1 MATYST
7 QQTSAQETYDRTN
20 TIAAGGNFNVSGN
33 VFGLRIGADNTTL
46 NINDS
51 VVLSGPG
58 YNEIYPCSSAVVFG
72 DLTYDSN
79 DELNALYNAI
89 VVFSGD
95 RELVISNTSG
105 GNGENSV
112 VYGIVGNS
120 LTFGTVL
127 NPNVGANVSF
137 TASATVPVSAGNTT
151 TEAAAIRNMPTAGSS
166 DPGIRFLGDLSAAFT
181 VSAISGG
188 IENAAFLPQFK
199 NADASAH
206 GIFSEAGG
214 GVSIGG
220 SFNGSFDIV
229 AKSGLISSNIQNNNN
244 HSSAYAAAFSL
255 ANDFGKS
262 SDLNIG
268 ANLGGRIHVLAE
280 TGIQNVYENANG
292 GSAAYGIRCRDLQV
306 GGDFSSVFQVQSRIG
321 DVTASRATSGR
332 GFTSVA
338 RGTVCRTLM
347 IAGNL
352 NVQGS
357 VSAAGNNVI
366 AGPSSAVAEAIG
378 LDITTFDLSGNDTS
392 SLSVSANSASLS
404 SESYGNYD
412 VSASSVTFSSFNQY
426 KVGGNS
432 SGTLSSTAVSGNLS
446 VSVNNSSYSANA
458 TATAYAVVNNNGL
471 SDFQG
476 VYEKDLIAEARA
488 GMISVNSG
496 TSVADAA
503 AAGLNMENSRL
514 IFHSSVNNT
523 IEILAQGGQ
532 ILGAAEPSYGFS
544 SAVAEAAAMQGE
556 YSLTFH
562 GAVTADWNVIA
573 RGGTAY
579 GAGAPVEAYSSAF
592 GLDFDYLNGS
602 GVLGGTISV
611 TAQGGWS
618 STTSGQTTRRDNG
631 IATGIYV
638 SNRLAED
645 DYSGGAFTIAGN
657 IIANGE
663 QYANGIVAG
672 AMNLTVSGTVFA
684 GKYNISVSAT
694 AEELNAATAE
704 LEALLLNADANITVL
719 KDAVLN
725 AQGYAIYAGTMTPGT
740 SMTYS
745 AGTSDDVLTLNSN
758 ARVFGNID
766 LTGGTNTLTFTD
778 NAFFSG
784 DLYASGGSMNV
795 NYSIQNTENGHLF
808 VSSDNVELLASSSA
822 TISVDISNAAAGT
835 YYLLESPNLAAI
847 AGQRFSVVW
856 QGEEKQMT
864 IGSQSVFSDTMRAS
878 LQFAGESGTTLA
890 LVVEDLTDRIKPVLS
905 SEPISAYLDGNDL
918 YFVWSPATDNI
929 GVTSY
934 IVEWNGQEAVVE
946 STGCCISNIAAGME
960 YTIRYCAV
968 DAAGNRSDWSQPF
981 AYAVPVAPPEKD
993 TVSPVL
999 SSNSAASIR
1008 YEGTQ
1013 AIITWEAASDNVGV
1027 AGYWVEFDGQLYQ
1040 TSTPYLQ
1047 LETGYGTHTVRYY
1060 AYDTTG
1066 NISDWSVAVSSEL
1079 PAPPE
1084 KDTVSPVL
1092 SSNSAASIRYEGT
1105 QAIITWEAA
1114 ADNVGVAGYWVE
1126 FDGQLYQTSTPYLQL
1141 ETGYGTHTVRYY
1153 AYDATGNVSDWS
1165 AAVSSELPAPEPP
1178 AIGPDLTK
1186 DLSVSVT
1193 NKSYKAKFSWGKAA
1207 LEKGEKLQG
1216 YEVVLDGVSLGYV
1229 KSTSYSTKTPLSVGT
1244 HTVMVRAV
1252 NRDGEAGSW
1261 YEESFV
1267 LQDVTAPQGKMK
1279 LSTNFFQDG
1288 AGVPMVDLSWDPATD
1303 NVGVTKYVVSYGSGK
1318 EMISTETTGTSLRI
1332 SNVAGK
1338 MTFQV
1343 SAYDA
1348 AGNQSKVSRKTQS
1361 VPDLVAPDTVQNLRA
1376 EVDKKKYKATLSWDA
1391 ALDNG
1396 GTAKAA
1402 GYYVTYG
1409 KEADFSDGIMKKS
1422 SRTSLSVS
1430 GLEANTTYYY
1440 KVVAYDKAGN
1450 ESAVGQTASFY
1461 VKDLTAPSGKMKVV
1475 AEAKVENGQQVV
1487 DLRWNAAED
1496 NIGVTKYLVEY
1507 GTGRNLIAYE
1517 TTETGF
1523 RLPGTVAGKLTVQ
1536 IRAYDAA
1543 GNESRIS
1550 KSTVTIADKI
1560 APDVVRNLN
1569 CVQEESKYKAT
1580 LTWDESLDNGG
1591 TSKASGYY
1599 VTYATNADFS
1609 DAVTKKTSK
1618 TTLTLSKLQAGTTY
1632 YYKVTAYDKAK
1643 NESASSA
1650 VSSFYV
1656 KDVTPPSK
1664 PSMQVKEVSDNV
1676 YLVTWKTPKDNV
1688 GIAGYETRYTTASG
1702 DLNYPLESWKTVEN
1716 GATLTLRNAGSYIV
1730 QMCAYDT
1737 SGNASYSSVRKINVK
1752 NDLVLSYSSAS
1763 DLNLNF
1769 GRETERSL
1777 GLAAV

>member
-1 MATYST
+1 MTMETAAY
-7 QQTSAQETYDRTN
+7 ETYALEDLVVQPSNKMQRLSEDTSVN
-20 TIAAGGNFNVSGN
+20 NLTILNMSDGTVYDTILLVNCVLTVAGNIANDGT
-33 VFGLRIGADNTTL
+33 LRIGSGNLISTGATEISGNGTT
-46 NINDS
+46 
-51 VVLSGPG
+51 
-58 YNEIYPCSSAVVFG
+58 EIRGALGASSA
-72 DLTYDSN
+72 
-79 DELNALYNAI
+79 
-89 VVFSGD
+89 
-95 RELVISNTSG
+95 
-105 GNGENSV
+105 
-112 VYGIVGNS
+112 
-120 LTFGTVL
+120 
-127 NPNVGANVSF
+127 P
-137 TASATVPVSAGNTT
+137 
-151 TEAAAIRNMPTAGSS
+151 
-166 DPGIRFLGDLSAAFT
+166 
-181 VSAISGG
+181 
-188 IENAAFLPQFK
+188 
-199 NADASAH
+199 
-206 GIFSEAGG
+206 
-214 GVSIGG
+214 GG
-220 SFNGSFDIV
+220 SFVVG
-229 AKSGLISSNIQNNNN
+229 
-244 HSSAYAAAFSL
+244 AAQTL
-255 ANDFGKS
+255 
-262 SDLNIG
+262 
-268 ANLGGRIHVLAE
+268 
-280 TGIQNVYENANG
+280 
-292 GSAAYGIRCRDLQV
+292 
-306 GGDFSSVFQVQSRIG
+306 
-321 DVTASRATSGR
+321 DVTG
-332 GFTSVA
+332 
-338 RGTVCRTLM
+338 
-347 IAGNL
+347 
-352 NVQGS
+352 
-357 VSAAGNNVI
+357 
-366 AGPSSAVAEAIG
+366 AVYA
-378 LDITTFDLSGNDTS
+378 
-392 SLSVSANSASLS
+392 
-404 SESYGNYD
+404 D
-412 VSASSVTFSSFNQY
+412 VS
-426 KVGGNS
+426 
-432 SGTLSSTAVSGNLS
+432 
-446 VSVNNSSYSANA
+446 
-458 TATAYAVVNNNGL
+458 NNGTIRTKGDWVGQSADNPL
-471 SDFQG
+471 T
-476 VYEKDLIAEARA
+476 L
-488 GMISVNSG
+488 VNSG
-496 TSVADAA
+496 TIDNYAISSRFINVSIENTESGVFSSSSICNIEEGSSISGGTLAGSITFQTGDGEASISNLRIANDAGVSVGSGSSVKASGTLVIDSAFSNGGTLYANGVVSLEGSGSLVNGNGASLGKKDWSDSGTFVIGSGFSVTGTGNIYSDIVNNGLIHANGSNSMNFIGKSSAERTSLVNNSEIRATGNLGFRNVQVDNANGVLRSSGGTFLLYDGTWISGGVLDGAFALSQANNSGVRLENVSITANSSIDTTPYASTTYLSGTIAKECSITLSTSTFAAEGDALITGA
-503 AAGLNMENSRL
+503 GGLNLAGGNLGSADWSDSGRL
-514 IFHSSVNNT
+514 IFDAQQNVTGYGKIYGDLVNY
-523 IEILAQGGQ
+523 GQ
-532 ILGAAEPSYGFS
+532 IRS
-544 SAVAEAAAMQGE
+544 
-556 YSLTFH
+556 
-562 GAVTADWNVIA
+562 
-573 RGGTAY
+573 
-579 GAGAPVEAYSSAF
+579 
-592 GLDFDYLNGS
+592 
-602 GVLGGTISV
+602 
-611 TAQGGWS
+611 
-618 STTSGQTTRRDNG
+618 
-631 IATGIYV
+631 TGIH
-638 SNRLAED
+638 
-645 DYSGGAFTIAGN
+645 
-657 IIANGE
+657 
-663 QYANGIVAG
+663 GIQ
-672 AMNLTVSGTVFA
+672 FA
-684 GKYNISVSAT
+684 GK
-694 AEELNAATAE
+694 NASET
-704 LEALLLNADANITVL
+704 LLLENNGVISGGEEARSFVSFENTSIVNNGTLSGGGSYLDFRDSVTINGGTLTGALDFNSAAGTQVIGATFANASVTSDGSG
-719 KDAVLN
+719 LN
-725 AQGYAIYAGTMTPGT
+725 GAFYIGDNVSIYGGSISGTMTVNGSLAAT
-740 SMTYS
+740 S
-745 AGTSDDVLTLNSN
+745 VN
-758 ARVFGNID
+758 
-766 LTGGTNTLTFTD
+766 
-778 NAFFSG
+778 
-784 DLYASGGSMNV
+784 ASGAEIVFAVSAPEQNVLIQNLSEISGGRYLVRLPESAAIGSYRLAGGASAFNSAITVTDSYGTALGNV
-795 NYSIQNTENGHLF
+795 TLDSGLTVQDRFYSI
-808 VSSDNVELLASSSA
+808 
-822 TISVDISNAAAGT
+822 
-835 YYLLESPNLAAI
+835 
-847 AGQRFSVVW
+847 SVVN
-856 QGEEKQMT
+856 GTLSLHVSGAEEP
-864 IGSQSVFSDTMRAS
+864 GP
-878 LQFAGESGTTLA
+878 G
-890 LVVEDLTDRIKPVLS
+890 PVG
-905 SEPISAYLDGNDL
+905 PD
-918 YFVWSPATDNI
+918 
-929 GVTSY
+929 
-934 IVEWNGQEAVVE
+934 
-946 STGCCISNIAAGME
+946 
-960 YTIRYCAV
+960 
-968 DAAGNRSDWSQPF
+968 
-981 AYAVPVAPPEKD
+981 PV
-993 TVSPVL
+993 
-999 SSNSAASIR
+999 
-1008 YEGTQ
+1008 
-1013 AIITWEAASDNVGV
+1013 
-1027 AGYWVEFDGQLYQ
+1027 
-1040 TSTPYLQ
+1040 
-1047 LETGYGTHTVRYY
+1047 
-1060 AYDTTG
+1060 
-1066 NISDWSVAVSSEL
+1066 
-1079 PAPPE
+1079 
-1084 KDTVSPVL
+1084 
-1092 SSNSAASIRYEGT
+1092 
-1105 QAIITWEAA
+1105 
-1114 ADNVGVAGYWVE
+1114 
-1126 FDGQLYQTSTPYLQL
+1126 
-1141 ETGYGTHTVRYY
+1141 
-1153 AYDATGNVSDWS
+1153 
-1165 AAVSSELPAPEPP
+1165 
-1178 AIGPDLTK
+1178 GPDLTK

-1252 NRDGEAGSW
+1252 NQEGEAGSW

-1376 EVDKKKYKATLSWDA
+1376 EMDKKKYKATLSWDA

-1560 APDVVRNLN
+1560 APDVVQNLN

>member
-1 MATYST
+1 MTMGTAAY
-7 QQTSAQETYDRTN
+7 ETYALEDLVVQPSNKMQRLSEDTSVN
-20 TIAAGGNFNVSGN
+20 NLTILNMSDGTVYDTILLVNCVLTVAGNIANDGTLRINSGN
-33 VFGLRIGADNTTL
+33 LISTGTTE
-46 NINDS
+46 I
-51 VVLSGPG
+51 SGSG
-58 YNEIYPCSSAVVFG
+58 TTEIRANLGNSSA
-72 DLTYDSN
+72 
-79 DELNALYNAI
+79 
-89 VVFSGD
+89 
-95 RELVISNTSG
+95 
-105 GNGENSV
+105 
-112 VYGIVGNS
+112 
-120 LTFGTVL
+120 
-127 NPNVGANVSF
+127 P
-137 TASATVPVSAGNTT
+137 
-151 TEAAAIRNMPTAGSS
+151 
-166 DPGIRFLGDLSAAFT
+166 
-181 VSAISGG
+181 
-188 IENAAFLPQFK
+188 
-199 NADASAH
+199 
-206 GIFSEAGG
+206 
-214 GVSIGG
+214 GG
-220 SFNGSFDIV
+220 SFV
-229 AKSGLISSNIQNNNN
+229 
-244 HSSAYAAAFSL
+244 
-255 ANDFGKS
+255 
-262 SDLNIG
+262 IG
-268 ANLGGRIHVLAE
+268 AAQTL
-280 TGIQNVYENANG
+280 
-292 GSAAYGIRCRDLQV
+292 
-306 GGDFSSVFQVQSRIG
+306 
-321 DVTASRATSGR
+321 DVTG
-332 GFTSVA
+332 
-338 RGTVCRTLM
+338 
-347 IAGNL
+347 
-352 NVQGS
+352 
-357 VSAAGNNVI
+357 
-366 AGPSSAVAEAIG
+366 AVYA
-378 LDITTFDLSGNDTS
+378 
-392 SLSVSANSASLS
+392 
-404 SESYGNYD
+404 D
-412 VSASSVTFSSFNQY
+412 VS
-426 KVGGNS
+426 
-432 SGTLSSTAVSGNLS
+432 
-446 VSVNNSSYSANA
+446 
-458 TATAYAVVNNNGL
+458 NNGTIRTKGDWVGQSADHPL
-471 SDFQG
+471 T
-476 VYEKDLIAEARA
+476 L
-488 GMISVNSG
+488 VNSG
-496 TSVADAA
+496 TIDNYAISSRFINVSIENTESGVFSSSSICNIEEGSSISGGTLAGSITFQTGDGEASISNLRIANDAGVSVGSGSSVKASGTLVIDSAFSNGGTLYANGVVSLEGSGSLVNGNGASLGKKDWSDSGTFVIGSGFAVTGGGSIYGDMVNNGVIHAENSASMGIFGKSMEERSSLVNNGEVRATGNLGFRNVQVDNANGVLRSSGGTFLLYDGTWISGGVLDGAFALSQANNSVVRLENVSITANSSIDTTPYASTTYLSGTIAKECSITLSTSTFAAVGDALITGA
-503 AAGLNMENSRL
+503 GGLNLAGGNLGSADWSDSGRL
-514 IFHSSVNNT
+514 IFDAQQRVDGFGTIYGDLVNHGQIVSSHPNGIAVTGKNASETLLLENNGVISGGEEARSFVSFENTSLVNNGTLSGGGSYLDFRDSVT
-523 IEILAQGGQ
+523 INGGT
-532 ILGAAEPSYGFS
+532 LTGALDFNS
-544 SAVAEAAAMQGE
+544 SAGTQVIGA
-556 YSLTFH
+556 TF
-562 GAVTADWNVIA
+562 ANASVTAD
-573 RGGTAY
+573 GSG
-579 GAGAPVEAYSSAF
+579 
-592 GLDFDYLNGS
+592 LNGAFS
-602 GVLGGTISV
+602 IGDNVSIYGGSIS
-611 TAQGGWS
+611 
-618 STTSGQTTRRDNG
+618 
-631 IATGIYV
+631 
-638 SNRLAED
+638 
-645 DYSGGAFTIAGN
+645 
-657 IIANGE
+657 
-663 QYANGIVAG
+663 
-672 AMNLTVSGTVFA
+672 
-684 GKYNISVSAT
+684 
-694 AEELNAATAE
+694 
-704 LEALLLNADANITVL
+704 
-719 KDAVLN
+719 
-725 AQGYAIYAGTMTPGT
+725 GTMTVNGSLAAT
-740 SMTYS
+740 S
-745 AGTSDDVLTLNSN
+745 VN
-758 ARVFGNID
+758 
-766 LTGGTNTLTFTD
+766 
-778 NAFFSG
+778 
-784 DLYASGGSMNV
+784 ASGAEIVFAVSAPEQNVLIQNLSEISGGRYLVRLPESAAIGSYRLAGGASAFNSAITVTDSYGTALGNV
-795 NYSIQNTENGHLF
+795 TLDSGLTVQDRFYSI
-808 VSSDNVELLASSSA
+808 
-822 TISVDISNAAAGT
+822 
-835 YYLLESPNLAAI
+835 
-847 AGQRFSVVW
+847 SVVN
-856 QGEEKQMT
+856 GT
-864 IGSQSVFSDTMRAS
+864 LS
-878 LQFAGESGTTLA
+878 LHVSGA
-890 LVVEDLTDRIKPVLS
+890 EDPGPGPVG
-905 SEPISAYLDGNDL
+905 PD
-918 YFVWSPATDNI
+918 
-929 GVTSY
+929 
-934 IVEWNGQEAVVE
+934 
-946 STGCCISNIAAGME
+946 
-960 YTIRYCAV
+960 
-968 DAAGNRSDWSQPF
+968 
-981 AYAVPVAPPEKD
+981 PV
-993 TVSPVL
+993 
-999 SSNSAASIR
+999 
-1008 YEGTQ
+1008 
-1013 AIITWEAASDNVGV
+1013 
-1027 AGYWVEFDGQLYQ
+1027 
-1040 TSTPYLQ
+1040 
-1047 LETGYGTHTVRYY
+1047 
-1060 AYDTTG
+1060 
-1066 NISDWSVAVSSEL
+1066 
-1079 PAPPE
+1079 
-1084 KDTVSPVL
+1084 
-1092 SSNSAASIRYEGT
+1092 
-1105 QAIITWEAA
+1105 
-1114 ADNVGVAGYWVE
+1114 
-1126 FDGQLYQTSTPYLQL
+1126 
-1141 ETGYGTHTVRYY
+1141 
-1153 AYDATGNVSDWS
+1153 
-1165 AAVSSELPAPEPP
+1165 
-1178 AIGPDLTK
+1178 GPDLTK

-1688 GIAGYETRYTTASG
+1688 GIAGYEVLCENAAGETVHSWQTA
-1702 DLNYPLESWKTVEN
+1702 ESSVN
-1716 GATLTLRNAGSYIV
+1716 LTLPNAGSYTFRLS
-1730 QMCAYDT
+1730 AYDA
-1737 SGNASYSSVRKINVK
+1737 SGNVSSEAVKKINVK
-1752 NDLVLSYSSAS
+1752 NDLLLSYSSAS

>member
-7 QQTSAQETYDRTN
+7 QQASAQETYDRTN

-166 DPGIRFLGDLSAAFT
+166 DPGIRFLGDLSATFT

-188 IENAAFLPQFK
+188 IENAAFLPQLK

-332 GFTSVA
+332 GFTSAA

-378 LDITTFDLSGNDTS
+378 LDITTFDLRGNDTS

-458 TATAYAVVNNNGL
+458 TATAYAVVNNNAL

-503 AAGLNMENSRL
+503 AAGLNIENSRL

-592 GLDFDYLNGS
+592 GLDFAYLNGS

-638 SNRLAED
+638 SSRLAED

-704 LEALLLNADANITVL
+704 LEALLLNADANMTVL

-766 LTGGTNTLTFTD
+766 LTGGTNTLTFAD

-784 DLYASGGSMNV
+784 DLYASGGSMKV

-1013 AIITWEAASDNVGV
+1013 AIITWEAAS
-1027 AGYWVEFDGQLYQ
+1027 
-1040 TSTPYLQ
+1040 
-1047 LETGYGTHTVRYY
+1047 
-1060 AYDTTG
+1060 
-1066 NISDWSVAVSSEL
+1066 
-1079 PAPPE
+1079 
-1084 KDTVSPVL
+1084 
-1092 SSNSAASIRYEGT
+1092 
-1105 QAIITWEAA
+1105 
-1114 ADNVGVAGYWVE
+1114 DNVGVAGYWVE

-1507 GTGRNLIAYE
+1507 GIGRNLIAYE

-1550 KSTVTIADKI
+1550 KSTVKIADKI
-1560 APDVVRNLN
+1560 APDVVQNLN

-1650 VSSFYV
+1650 ISSFYV

>member
-79 DELNALYNAI
+79 DEFNALYNAI

-268 ANLGGRIHVLAE
+268 ANLSGRIHVLAE

-292 GSAAYGIRCRDLQV
+292 GSAAYGIRCRNLQV

-332 GFTSVA
+332 GFTSAA

-357 VSAAGNNVI
+357 VSAAGDNVI

-378 LDITTFDLSGNDTS
+378 LDITTFDLRGNDTS

-404 SESYGNYD
+404 TESYGNYD

-592 GLDFDYLNGS
+592 GLDFAYLNGS

-766 LTGGTNTLTFTD
+766 LTGGTNTLTFAD

-784 DLYASGGSMNV
+784 DLYASGGSMKV

-835 YYLLESPNLAAI
+835 YYLLESPNLSAI

-878 LQFAGESGTTLA
+878 LQFAGESGTSLA

-1047 LETGYGTHTVRYY
+1047 LEIGYGTHTVRYY

-1141 ETGYGTHTVRYY
+1141 ETDYGTHTVRYY

-1252 NRDGEAGSW
+1252 NQEGEAGSW

-1450 ESAVGQTASFY
+1450 ESAVGQTGSFY

-1560 APDVVRNLN
+1560 APDVVQNLN

-1650 VSSFYV
+1650 ISSFYV
-1656 KDVTPPSK
+1656 KDVTSPSK

>member
-7 QQTSAQETYDRTN
+7 QQASAQETYDRTN

-166 DPGIRFLGDLSAAFT
+166 DPGIRFLGDLSATFT

-292 GSAAYGIRCRDLQV
+292 GSAAYGIRCRNLQV

-332 GFTSVA
+332 GFTSAA

-378 LDITTFDLSGNDTS
+378 LDITTFDLRGNDTS

-432 SGTLSSTAVSGNLS
+432 SGTLSSIAVSGNLS

-592 GLDFDYLNGS
+592 GLDFAYLNGS

-704 LEALLLNADANITVL
+704 LEALLLNADANITEL

-766 LTGGTNTLTFTD
+766 LTGGTNTLTFAD

-981 AYAVPVAPPEKD
+981 AYAVPVVPPEKD

-1507 GTGRNLIAYE
+1507 GIGRNLIAYE

-1550 KSTVTIADKI
+1550 KSTVKSADKI
-1560 APDVVRNLN
+1560 APDVVQNLN

-1650 VSSFYV
+1650 ISSFYV

>member
-79 DELNALYNAI
+79 DEFNALYNAI

-268 ANLGGRIHVLAE
+268 ANLSGRIHVLAE

-292 GSAAYGIRCRDLQV
+292 GSAAYGIRCRNLQV

-332 GFTSVA
+332 GFTSAA

-357 VSAAGNNVI
+357 VSAAGDNVI

-378 LDITTFDLSGNDTS
+378 LDITTFDLRGNDTS

-404 SESYGNYD
+404 TESYGNYD

-592 GLDFDYLNGS
+592 GLDFAYLNGS

-766 LTGGTNTLTFTD
+766 LTGGTNTLTFAD

-784 DLYASGGSMNV
+784 DLYASGGSMKV

-835 YYLLESPNLAAI
+835 YYLLESPNLSAI

-878 LQFAGESGTTLA
+878 LQFAGESGTSLA

-1047 LETGYGTHTVRYY
+1047 LEIGYGTHTVRYY

-1114 ADNVGVAGYWVE
+1114 ADNVGVAGYWME

-1141 ETGYGTHTVRYY
+1141 ETDYGTHTVRYY

-1252 NRDGEAGSW
+1252 NQEGEAGSW

-1409 KEADFSDGIMKKS
+1409 KEADFSDGTMKKS

-1461 VKDLTAPSGKMKVV
+1461 VKDLAAPSGKMKVV

-1560 APDVVRNLN
+1560 APDVVQNLN

-1650 VSSFYV
+1650 LSSFYV
-1656 KDVTPPSK
+1656 KDVTSPSK

-1688 GIAGYETRYTTASG
+1688 GIAGYEVLCENAAGETVHSWQTA
-1702 DLNYPLESWKTVEN
+1702 ESSVN
-1716 GATLTLRNAGSYIV
+1716 LTLPNAGSYTFRLS
-1730 QMCAYDT
+1730 AYDA
-1737 SGNASYSSVRKINVK
+1737 SGNVSSEAVKKINVK
-1752 NDLVLSYSSAS
+1752 NDLLLSYSSAS